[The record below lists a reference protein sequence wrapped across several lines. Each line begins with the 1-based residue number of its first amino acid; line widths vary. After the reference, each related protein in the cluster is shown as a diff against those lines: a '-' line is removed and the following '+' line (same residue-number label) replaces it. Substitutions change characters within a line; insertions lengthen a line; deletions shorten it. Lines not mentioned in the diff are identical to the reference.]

1 MRFLIAGVL
10 FAAFLVSGCTPA
22 SCEWSPPGPDVR
34 SRPAAASAL
43 VPGPAA
49 EAAEGLAA
57 AGGGRPRTGY
67 PGLAAA
73 FYSANDKNLSSGW
86 GADLNCVLNVGEEF
100 SVEAAL
106 GTVHYNLESGTRS
119 GGFSA
124 VTFGALAQ
132 YGRPRGTSRWYV
144 GAGAAWWMNGTN
156 GLDAVGVTGATDSLA
171 WIVEGGV
178 EFQVASHANV
188 DLEFRYTFSRSEL
201 SNGDDLD
208 LNAFAA
214 RVNYVLLF

>member
-10 FAAFLVSGCTPA
+10 FAALLVSGCTPA

-49 EAAEGLAA
+49 ESAEGLAA

-124 VTFGALAQ
+124 VTF
-132 YGRPRGTSRWYV
+132 YGHGK
-144 GAGAAWWMNGTN
+144 
-156 GLDAVGVTGATDSLA
+156 L
-171 WIVEGGV
+171 
-178 EFQVASHANV
+178 
-188 DLEFRYTFSRSEL
+188 SEARL
-201 SNGDDLD
+201 R
-208 LNAFAA
+208 FAA
-214 RVNYVLLF
+214 VPGPADERKAAPLPAPEPYADLLDRIDQLQRRVEQLQRRVQQLEQGAK